1 MRIKYGLSAM
11 AFVAALAL
19 FGGLTSAEADKDHP
33 AFARRVAGTYFV
45 VERETGTREF
55 LTISVDGNVFLNS
68 SAEGDLQFGSS
79 QGVWERSGRRAIA
92 MKVANFDFD
101 DHGIAVVDF
110 VIEFDP
116 AFMELVGRFS
126 GALYPDGVDPL
137 NPGNAAPLFA
147 FEDDIAGRRML
158 AR

>member
-1 MRIKYGLSAM
+1 MRIKYRLAAM
-11 AFVAALAL
+11 AFVAALAVI
-19 FGGLTSAEADKDHP
+19 GGLARADADKDNP

-45 VERETGTREF
+45 VEQETGTREF

-68 SAEGDLQFGSS
+68 SAEGEFQFGSS

-101 DHGIAVVDF
+101 DQGIAVVDF

-116 AFMELVGRFS
+116 TFMELDGRFS
-126 GALYPDGVDPL
+126 GALYPDNVDPL
-137 NPGNAAPLFA
+137 NPGNAAPLSA